1 MGTPIDH
8 ALGGSLYTVDVLA
21 RMSLVTL
28 LLQTTVEMRSNVG
41 GDLSLSLFE
50 LEAARHGRL
59 CLAICVLRLSVTWIW
74 LRRGSLR
81 FIYTRGEGGS
91 SARQNPVGH
100 VWCGGSQQ
108 LDTGAWEDK
117 A

>member
-41 GDLSLSLFE
+41 GDLSLSLR
-50 LEAARHGRL
+50 ARGSATRTTMPGNL
-59 CLAICVLRLSVTWIW
+59 CSKAIGDLDMVKEREPTIYIYSW
-74 LRRGSLR
+74 RRGVFGQAKPSWPR
-81 FIYTRGEGGS
+81 
-91 SARQNPVGH
+91 V
-100 VWCGGSQQ
+100 VWGVS
-108 LDTGAWEDK
+108 TT
-117 A
+117 